1 LESIGIFTSED
12 LCTTL
17 LEQEGIALLPGSDFG
32 RKQEELTARLSFVD
46 FDGEKALHF
55 ISEQPAFNDKWMIE
69 IAPRIVKAMEVLK
82 RWISSLNTTLNK

>member
-1 LESIGIFTSED
+1 MESNGIFTSKD
-12 LCTTL
+12 LCNAL
-17 LEQEGIALLPGSDFG
+17 LEHVGIALLPGSDFG

-46 FDGEKALHF
+46 FDGEKALDF

-82 RWISSLNTTLNK
+82 RWINSLNTTLYK